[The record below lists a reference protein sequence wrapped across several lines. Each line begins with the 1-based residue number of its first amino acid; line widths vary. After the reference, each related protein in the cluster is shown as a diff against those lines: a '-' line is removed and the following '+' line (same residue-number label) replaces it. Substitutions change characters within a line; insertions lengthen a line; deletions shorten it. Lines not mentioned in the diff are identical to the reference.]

1 MMDDFTDWQ
10 VPKCCVAPTTSH
22 FPNFVSRS
30 WKTQN
35 TQIEDFVPVH
45 PFSAP
50 SLASCMVDHSILI
63 WIWHSRIFTLS
74 SAVFFIAGLG
84 IAHIKGCWLPTQPSG
99 AERQIPMCKNNV
111 LCECCCSLS
120 LELQTSQ
127 EQKYI
132 LGDRACGIQIP
143 SDSGDSAQQR
153 VRPDWSIVLAYEF
166 KLRKEAM

>member
-1 MMDDFTDWQ
+1 MTSLKA
-10 VPKCCVAPTTSH
+10 VPLKC
-22 FPNFVSRS
+22 NR
-30 WKTQN
+30 
-35 TQIEDFVPVH
+35 
-45 PFSAP
+45 
-50 SLASCMVDHSILI
+50 
-63 WIWHSRIFTLS
+63 
-74 SAVFFIAGLG
+74 G
-84 IAHIKGCWLPTQPSG
+84 G

-120 LELQTSQ
+120 PKLQTSQ

-153 VRPDWSIVLAYEF
+153 VRPDWSIVLAHEF

>member
-1 MMDDFTDWQ
+1 
-10 VPKCCVAPTTSH
+10 
-22 FPNFVSRS
+22 
-30 WKTQN
+30 
-35 TQIEDFVPVH
+35 
-45 PFSAP
+45 
-50 SLASCMVDHSILI
+50 MVDHPILI

-84 IAHIKGCWLPTQPSG
+84 TAHIKGCWLPTQPSG

-132 LGDRACGIQIP
+132 LGDRAYGIQIP

-166 KLRKEAM
+166 KLTKEAMKKVLAGHTLAESLEAVIRDPDLKEAYFTTPTALHASMPESQPNKFVRHN